1 MPKFFISATNLFGG
15 MAYMRGKDAHHLRV
29 LRLRPGDNV
38 IICEG
43 KGMDYSCRIIASS
56 DEEAQLEIID
66 SHVCKSEPNVDVSV
80 YCGLPKGSDRAE
92 YIVQKSVESGA
103 NRIYFFNSKYTIA
116 KITEQE
122 KKLERW
128 NSISEEAAKQCGRGI
143 IPKVSWAGDYVE
155 MLNFANKADI
165 KLFMYEKENNRIGI
179 KEALDQNPN
188 GKSFSVITGPEGGFA
203 EYEADIAKNLG
214 FYICSMGNRI
224 FRCETAPI
232 VALSAIMYSTGN
244 L

>member
-38 IICEG
+38 IICDG

-122 KKLERW
+122 IEEFRQGKYKVLFASYSLVAEGLDVPMLENLVMASPVKNQRLVVQAIGRVQRPYKDKKIANVYDL
-128 NSISEEAAKQCGRGI
+128 IDD
-143 IPKVSWAGDYVE
+143 VS
-155 MLNFANKADI
+155 L
-165 KLFMYEKENNRIGI
+165 
-179 KEALDQNPN
+179 LD
-188 GKSFSVITGPEGGFA
+188 KFTRR
-203 EYEADIAKNLG
+203 L
-214 FYICSMGNRI
+214 
-224 FRCETAPI
+224 
-232 VALSAIMYSTGN
+232 
-244 L
+244 

>member
-1 MPKFFISATNLFGG
+1 
-15 MAYMRGKDAHHLRV
+15 
-29 LRLRPGDNV
+29 
-38 IICEG
+38 
-43 KGMDYSCRIIASS
+43 
-56 DEEAQLEIID
+56 
-66 SHVCKSEPNVDVSV
+66 
-80 YCGLPKGSDRAE
+80 
-92 YIVQKSVESGA
+92 
-103 NRIYFFNSKYTIA
+103 
-116 KITEQE
+116 
-122 KKLERW
+122 
-128 NSISEEAAKQCGRGI
+128 
-143 IPKVSWAGDYVE
+143 